1 MPQAIA
7 QIGMMSI
14 WLAILI
20 ALWDINNEYLPWIL
34 GLGIVSTGVGI
45 TLS

>member
-1 MPQAIA
+1 MSQILLP
-7 QIGMMSI
+7 IGMMSI

-20 ALWDINNEYLPWIL
+20 ALWDINNEFLPWIL